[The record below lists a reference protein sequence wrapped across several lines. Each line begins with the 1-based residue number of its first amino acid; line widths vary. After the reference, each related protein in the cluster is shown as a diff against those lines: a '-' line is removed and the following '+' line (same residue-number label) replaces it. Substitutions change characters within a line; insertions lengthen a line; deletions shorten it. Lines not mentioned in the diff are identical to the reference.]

1 MYRYSYL
8 KMSTSAIRSVTPP
21 QTIPSIQISKASLS
35 DLDQHLNIGELLVSK
50 GYPAPPRK
58 GKEIRICQSCKG
70 VYLIV
75 ENTSSKIN
83 CGYCINNDNNQQI
96 RQFGKLKIN

>member
-1 MYRYSYL
+1 MNTY
-8 KMSTSAIRSVTPP
+8 TTRSVTPTP
-21 QTIPSIQISKASLS
+21 SLPSIQISKASLS
-35 DLDQHLNIGELLVSK
+35 DLDTNLNDGELLVSK

-75 ENTSSKIN
+75 ENTSLKIK
-83 CGYCINNDNNQQI
+83 CGYCTNNAVNQQV
-96 RQFGKLKIN
+96 RQFEKLKIN